1 MTPLTGPRRHVL
13 VVASQC
19 ASEEE
24 LAELGEIAT
33 SLRDIFLDPYLGCC
47 EPGLPNGKALLDEQ
61 VAAGEIIASVEA
73 AIEYAAR
80 DDAILLLA
88 FLGHGFIPGVDPTLY
103 FMGWNSVAGDR
114 NSGVNIRDLLTRA
127 ADTPGIRGVAGI
139 IDTCTAAA
147 AIPGIGGL
155 TGGTLTGQTRLSLVM
170 ASAAGQPAYN
180 MALSRRMAGLLRA
193 GVPEAGTHLWL
204 SAPAVKA
211 ALRGALP
218 GQPPVFH
225 DYDGAVARPGE
236 LWLARNA
243 RAESGP
249 LGSYGL
255 AELAEALTPLLPGR
269 ALTTMPGAAELRELH
284 RELATLPAS
293 PARIRAERLM
303 DSLEAAHRTAAFLRS
318 FMPERLGE
326 EALRRALAAAG
337 GPDGPLG
344 GPDRAAQVASEVDAA
359 ECAALSAPRYP
370 RGPRP
375 GRPQLARFVAAL
387 ADDAGLDLGAPAL
400 RGWAASV
407 DAIVPFNDAVAARGR
422 RRAERRL
429 RLIVSLHYSPSGDW
443 PDKLG
448 AWLLYDGV
456 VYQSKDID
464 ATPDQRGAEEA
475 LAVAVDWAVPFAR
488 GLGVPL
494 RRVEVA
500 VPVGILLRWQPEDA
514 RHVRKLGLDYQV
526 LTRWSRRLD
535 RSATMRRVNTNAEL
549 RLEEIDEHKDTE
561 PVQWLHA
568 HQVANLSALLEEF
581 VNGRYSRAIG
591 LMDDPGENNQP
602 LFEVL
607 LEFAPILLWPRTGRL
622 GREHEVEV
630 ITRWGDL
637 PAAFTDAYR
646 AVCAAGDGGPL
657 ADLRVIWD
665 DEEWLSFCRDLW
677 VQPGG
682 TEE

>member
-19 ASEEE
+19 ASEDE
-24 LAELGEIAT
+24 LTELGEIAA

-47 EPGLPNGKALLDEQ
+47 EAGLPNGKALLDERL
-61 VAAGEIIASVEA
+61 AAAEISAGVEA
-73 AIEYAAR
+73 AIDYAAGNE
-80 DDAILLLA
+80 AALLLV
-88 FLGHGFIPGVDPTLY
+88 FLGHGFIPGIDPTLY

-114 NSGVNIRDLLTRA
+114 NSGVNIRDLLSRA

-147 AIPGIGGL
+147 AIPAPAALSGGAL
-155 TGGTLTGQTRLSLVM
+155 NGQTRLSLVM
-170 ASAAGQPAYN
+170 ASAAGQLAYD
-180 MALSRRMAGLLRA
+180 MALSKHLADLLRS

-211 ALRGALP
+211 ALDRALP
-218 GQPPVFH
+218 GQIPVVADF
-225 DYDGAVARPGE
+225 DGAVARPGE
-236 LWLARNA
+236 HWLARNI

-249 LGSYGL
+249 FGSYAL
-255 AELAEALTPLLPGR
+255 AELAEALAPLLPVR
-269 ALTTMPGAAELRELH
+269 ALTDMPGAAELRELR
-284 RELATLPAS
+284 RELAELPAS
-293 PARIRAERLM
+293 PARIRAERLI
-303 DSLEAAHRTAAFLRS
+303 DCLEAAHRTAAFLRS

-344 GPDRAAQVASEVDAA
+344 GPDRAARVASEVDAA

-375 GRPQLARFVAAL
+375 GRPQLARFVVAL
-387 ADDAGLDLGAPAL
+387 ADDAGLDLDAPAL
-400 RGWAASV
+400 REWAASV
-407 DAIVPFNDAVAARGR
+407 DAIVPFNDAVVIRGR
-422 RRAERRL
+422 KRAERRL
-429 RLIVSLHYSPSGDW
+429 RLIVSLHDSPSGDW
-443 PDKLG
+443 PARVA
-448 AWLLYDGV
+448 AWLLYDGE
-456 VYQSKDID
+456 VYETKGFK

-475 LAVAVDWAVPFAR
+475 LAQAVDW
-488 GLGVPL
+488 GVPLARKLGLRL

-500 VPVGILLRWQPEDA
+500 VPVGILLRWRPEDA
-514 RHVRKLGLDYQV
+514 RHARKLGLDYQV
-526 LTRWSRRLD
+526 LTRWSGRLD
-535 RSATMRRVNTNAEL
+535 RSDTMRRVNTNAEL

-561 PVQWLHA
+561 PVHWLRA
-568 HQVANLSALLEEF
+568 QQVTDLTALLAEF

-591 LMDDPGENNQP
+591 LMDDPGENQP
-602 LFEVL
+602 LFDVL

-622 GREHEVEV
+622 GPEHGVEV
-630 ITRWGDL
+630 VTRWDDL

-646 AVCAAGDGGPL
+646 SLCAAGDGGPL